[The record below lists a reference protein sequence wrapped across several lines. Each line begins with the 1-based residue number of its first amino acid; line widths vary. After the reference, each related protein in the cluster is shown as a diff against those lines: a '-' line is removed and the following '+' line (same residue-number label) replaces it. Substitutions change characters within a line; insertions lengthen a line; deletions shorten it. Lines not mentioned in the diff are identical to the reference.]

1 MIRLIVIDEVLLPV
15 VREAEPEETEH
26 VGDDHCENRHLED
39 LHDGQDSTIISNL
52 VITMLVTVTGLHAV
66 ENLLLWNKIVC
77 SNSGD
82 SEHFENEQVALQ
94 LLFLFSIIRQ
104 NEPPWPECQYMEE
117 KAVVED
123 VSFGDQFE
131 TINNIIVLGIAVRCE
146 ELLNNLEEEEDLT
159 EL

>member
-1 MIRLIVIDEVLLPV
+1 MIHLVVIDEVLLPV

-26 VGDDHCENRHLED
+26 VGDDHCENRHFED
-39 LHDGQDSTIISNL
+39 LHDGQDSTIIGNL
-52 VITMLVTVTGLHAV
+52 VITMLVAVTGLHLV
-66 ENLLLWNKIVC
+66 QDLLLWNKIVR

-82 SEHFENEQVALQ
+82 SDHFEYEQVALQ
-94 LLFLFSIIRQ
+94 LLFLFSIVRQ
-104 NEPPWPECQYMEE
+104 KDPPWHEGQYMEE
-117 KAVVED
+117 EAVVED

-131 TINNIIVLGIAVRCE
+131 TVNNIIVLGIAVRCE

>member
-39 LHDGQDSTIISNL
+39 LHDGQNSTIICNL
-52 VITMLVTVTGLHAV
+52 VISMLVTVAGLHAV
-66 ENLLLWNKIVC
+66 ENLLLRNKIVC
-77 SNSGD
+77 TNSWD
-82 SEHFENEQVALQ
+82 SEHFEYKQVALQ
-94 LLFLFSIIRQ
+94 LLLLFSIVRQ
-104 NEPPWPECQYMEE
+104 YEPPWPECQYMEE

-131 TINNIIVLGIAVRCE
+131 TVNNIVVLRIAVWCE
-146 ELLNNLEEEEDLT
+146 ELLHDLEEE
-159 EL
+159 